1 MRIPDLI
8 SLTVEELFKMPHAKL
23 PRKSTNID
31 MTAMCDVAFLLLTFF
46 MLATK
51 FKPEEP
57 VVVKTPSSISEI
69 PLPDKDIMLLTVDTK
84 GRIFFSID
92 NKLKRKALIEDIE
105 YEKGLK
111 FTEAEKTAFAL
122 GSSIGV
128 PFSQLKTYLNST
140 PDQQKEMDAASG
152 GVPVDTSVLSPN
164 NELAAWI
171 KSGRNTNPMLRI
183 CIKADG
189 EASYPN
195 VQKIIKTLE
204 GYKLFKFNLITN
216 LKAVPAG
223 TAAYAIKNDN
233 SAKAEK

>member
-1 MRIPDLI
+1 
-8 SLTVEELFKMPHAKL
+8 MPKASL

-69 PLPDKDIMLLTVDTK
+69 PLPDADIMLLTVDTK

-92 NKLKRKALIEDIE
+92 NKLKRKELITSVNNDRSL
-105 YEKGLK
+105 GL
-111 FTEAEKTAFAL
+111 TEAEMNSFAI
-122 GSSIGV
+122 GSSIGL
-128 PFSQLKTYLNST
+128 PLNQIKSYLNT
-140 PDQQKEMDAASG
+140 PPESRGEIDKDAP

-164 NELAAWI
+164 NELAQWV
-171 KSGRNTNPMLRI
+171 KSARYTNPKLRI

-189 EASYPN
+189 EAAYPH
-195 VQKIIKTLE
+195 VKKIIRTLE
-204 GYKLFKFNLITN
+204 GYKIFKFNLITN
-216 LKAVPAG
+216 LKAVPPG
-223 TAAYAIKNDN
+223 TAAFEQKKL
-233 SAKAEK
+233 AKAE